1 MGEVRV
7 IVTNEMLNAAIVSA
21 VKDGIIPKH
30 NDLDGY
36 THIYESIRRMIECA
50 LIEKFESEYDS

>member
-1 MGEVRV
+1 M